1 MARYKLFWKEIHKAR
16 NKEHCEAFE
25 KKALEIIQ
33 RNHGITKKTYLE
45 QCKEDG
51 TRPDKDDDADD
62 KNEEVDATQ
71 LPDDMSNASAEV
83 EMIWLLVSPLHILV
97 KTIFSI

>member
-1 MARYKLFWKEIHKAR
+1 MTRYKLFWQEIHKAR
-16 NKEHCEAFE
+16 NKPRCAAFE

-33 RNHGITKKTYLE
+33 QYHGITKKTYLE

-62 KNEEVDATQ
+62 QKEEVDVTE
-71 LPDDMSNASAEV
+71 LPDDMSNSSAEV
-83 EMIWLLVSPLHILV
+83 EMI
-97 KTIFSI
+97 